1 MVISMKRL
9 LPSLLLVV
17 ILLLS
22 ITSIGLAQ
30 TYLFQVDSEDVVV
43 TITDQGTMNVDIAY
57 AFTNST
63 SASPLDYVDIGLPNK
78 NFSLSDVQAS
88 VDGQTITDISYAD
101 AQYVQT
107 GYGITLGLGSN
118 AILPGQSGNVE
129 VSIDGISSIVY
140 KADNAEIPDYASF
153 QFSPNWFGYEYV
165 QGTTDLTM
173 TLVLPPGVGVDEPR
187 YFLPEGGWPG
197 GTTPESGL
205 TSSGQIYYRWQSSSA
220 NSYTQYIFGA
230 AFPIGYVPETAI
242 VTTPPIT
249 WGDILPYACCT
260 GLVILTIVIIVIAA
274 RNAKKR
280 KLQYLPPKI
289 SIEGNGIKRGLTA
302 VEAAVLMEQPMD
314 KILTMILFSVI
325 KKGAAVVKTNEPLEI
340 EASAALPADLLP
352 YETEF
357 INAFKLKGAERQKA
371 LQEMMVSLIKILAEK
386 MKGFSRKESITYYEQ
401 IIERAWAQV
410 TAAATPEVKSQKYEE
425 VMDWTMLDKNYDDRT
440 KNVFGSGPVFLPT
453 WWGNYDSSYRRT
465 VIPSTTTASVPRV
478 GKMSTTTSARPS
490 VLNTPVSLPHLPG
503 SDFAASMVK
512 GVQGF
517 SGNVIGSLA
526 GFTSAITNK
535 TNPVPKPAVSTSRG
549 GGWTSSGGGSHSC
562 ACACACAGCA
572 CACAG
577 GGR

>member
-1 MVISMKRL
+1 MVKSMKRL
-9 LPSLLLVV
+9 TPILLLVV

-22 ITSIGLAQ
+22 FTSVGFAQ
-30 TYLFQVDSEDVVV
+30 TYLFQVDSQDVVV
-43 TITDQGTMNVDIAY
+43 SITDQGTMDVDISY
-57 AFTNST
+57 VFTNAT

-78 NFSLSDVQAS
+78 NFSLSDVAAS
-88 VDGQTITDISYAD
+88 VNGQTIYDISYAD

-107 GYGITLGLGSN
+107 GYGLTLGLGSN
-118 AILPGQSGNVE
+118 AILPGQSGTVV
-129 VSIDGISSIVY
+129 VSIDGISSIIY
-140 KADNAEIPDYASF
+140 PADKAEIPDYASF

-173 TLVLPPGVGVDEPR
+173 TIVLPPGVGVDEPR

-197 GTTPESGL
+197 GTTPSSGH
-205 TSSGQIYYRWQSSSA
+205 TTSGQIYYQWQSNAA

-230 AFPIGYVPETAI
+230 AFPKSYVPESAI

-249 WGDILPYACCT
+249 WGDILPYVCCV

-274 RNAKKR
+274 RNASKR
-280 KLQYLPPKI
+280 KMQYLPPKI

-314 KILTMILFSVI
+314 KILTMILFAAI
-325 KKGAAVVKTNEPLEI
+325 KKGAAVVKTSDPLEV
-340 EASAALPADLLP
+340 EVTTPQPADLQA

-371 LQEMMVSLIKILAEK
+371 LQEMMVSLIKTLSEK
-386 MKGFSRKESITYYEQ
+386 MKGFSRKETITYYEQ

-410 TAAATPEVKSQKYEE
+410 TAAATPEVKSEKYEE
-425 VMDWTMLDKNYDDRT
+425 VMDWTMADKNYDDKTR
-440 KNVFGSGPVFLPT
+440 NVFGNGPVFLPR
-453 WWGNYDSSYRRT
+453 WWGNYDPTYRRS
-465 VIPSTTTASVPRV
+465 VVPTTAGIPRV
-478 GKMSTTTSARPS
+478 GKTSTTSLPHPS

-512 GVQGF
+512 GVQNF
-517 SGNVIGSLA
+517 SAGVIGNVT

-535 TNPVPKPAVSTSRG
+535 TNPVPKPAAGTSSVG
-549 GGWTSSGGGSHSC
+549 GGGGGGGRSC